1 VASLALAVGPVGG
14 APEGRVLERQERG
27 DVAVGD
33 QPDVAAVAAVT
44 AVGPTLGD
52 VGLAPERDTA
62 CAAVTPFDVQ
72 VAFVDELLL

>member
-1 VASLALAVGPVGG
+1 VGPVGG

-33 QPDVAAVAAVT
+33 QPDVAAIAAVT